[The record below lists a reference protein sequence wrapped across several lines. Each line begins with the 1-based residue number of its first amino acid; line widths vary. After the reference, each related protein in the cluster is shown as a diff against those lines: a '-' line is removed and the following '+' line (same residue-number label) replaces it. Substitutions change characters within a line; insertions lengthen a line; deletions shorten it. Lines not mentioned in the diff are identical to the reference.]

1 MYISRARIKSM
12 VDEIQVPCDN
22 CDVMSFK
29 LQNMYNTI
37 PFKCQIHPDKCKC
50 SFYQVTRCTVHVI

>member
-12 VDEIQVPCDN
+12 VDEVQVPCDN

-50 SFYQVTRCTVHVI
+50 SFYQVTR